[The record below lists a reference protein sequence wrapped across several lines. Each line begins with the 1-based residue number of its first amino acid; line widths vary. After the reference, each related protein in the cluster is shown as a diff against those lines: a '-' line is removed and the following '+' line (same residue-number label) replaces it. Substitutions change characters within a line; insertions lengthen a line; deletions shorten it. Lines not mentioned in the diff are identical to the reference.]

1 MADYSKYADVNMPV
15 TVDDHI
21 MTIKFNRPDRRNAIG
36 PGMHEALEEILTTV
50 NYDEDV
56 RVIVMTGEGD
66 KAFCA
71 GADVRGLRQP
81 RHRGPARRGIPSAA
95 PSGSST
101 TSSTSRCRWSR
112 RSTATPSA
120 SVRPSP

>member
-1 MADYSKYADVNMPV
+1 MADYSKYADVSMPV
-15 TVDDHI
+15 TVEDHI
-21 MTIKFNRPDRRNAIG
+21 MTVKFNRPDRRNAIG

-50 NYDEDV
+50 NNNEDV
-56 RVIVMTGEGD
+56 RVIVITGEGD

-71 GADVRGLRQP
+71 GADVRGLQATKASGTRP
-81 RHRGPARRGIPSAA
+81 PGIPSAA